1 MRRLLKKL
9 TEEELVRYLF
19 FGGLT
24 TGVNL
29 TVFSLLR
36 YAGNASADRANFASI
51 TAAVLFAFVVNRF
64 CVFGITDMDM
74 AELFRDLVNFTGMRM
89 GTLLIEFFG
98 VGFLIRYTGISDFI
112 CKCMIQVIV
121 IGLNYVVSKFVVF
134 RKHIGGVANE

>member
-1 MRRLLKKL
+1 MIRFLRRL

-19 FGGLT
+19 FGVLT

-29 TVFSLLR
+29 AVFLLSR
-36 YAGNASADRANFASI
+36 YAGNTSADTANFVSI
-51 TAAVLFAFVVNRF
+51 AAAVLFAFIVNRF
-64 CVFGITDMDM
+64 YVFGITDMDA
-74 AELFRDLVNFTGMRM
+74 AEILLDFVNFTGMRM

-121 IGLNYVVSKFVVF
+121 IGLNYVISKFLVF
-134 RKHIGGVANE
+134 RKHMGGVANE